1 MRCLHIGCPGV
12 PRCPPVL
19 PPFRSR
25 DSVEDRQS
33 AIQCRTRRMHA
44 GQGRN
49 FKVDTGQSHYLT
61 KGSAM
66 KARVVR
72 IGHSRGIRIS
82 KSIIEQCHLHGAVEL
97 QVPIPPKAGNPQD
110 SFPPMKFVI
119 PRKMK
124 LGIKMA
130 ISGRRHS
137 TEEAMALVA
146 RSCRETHTPDRGKVP
161 QQSEHLAG
169 CLLKRKDR
177 RTRAN
182 PPSPSL

>member
-1 MRCLHIGCPGV
+1 
-12 PRCPPVL
+12 
-19 PPFRSR
+19 
-25 DSVEDRQS
+25 
-33 AIQCRTRRMHA
+33 MHA

-49 FKVDTGQSHYLT
+49 FKVYTGQSHYLT

-97 QVPIPPKAGNPQD
+97 QVPIPPKAGKSARLLRAS
-110 SFPPMKFVI
+110 SFPPMKCVI

-124 LGIKMA
+124 LGVKMA